1 MVCFID
7 SSAERLGASLVSQ
20 IVKNLP
26 AMQETQV
33 RALGWGDPLEK
44 GMNLNKLWE
53 ILRTGEPGILKSMR
67 LQRVR
72 HDLVTEQQ
80 QEKHGKPMFIFAY
93 RFLCEHKLYNFIFQ
107 SFYTILHYA
116 HHCMGVPVV
125 LHFFPAFHFQLLYIL
140 S

>member
-1 MVCFID
+1 MQPK
-7 SSAERLGASLVSQ
+7 ERKNRASLVSQ

-80 QEKHGKPMFIFAY
+80 QRSEWVGGGWTGSLGLIDANY
-93 RFLCEHKLYNFIFQ
+93 
-107 SFYTILHYA
+107 
-116 HHCMGVPVV
+116 
-125 LHFFPAFHFQLLYIL
+125 YI
-140 S
+140 